1 MSCFNSQ
8 EELLYLLELIVDN
21 LILNADKI
29 HESGDNLLVVKIKF
43 LSMPPFVISQN
54 DFETVNAINDVPNG
68 KLNVFPTGISC
79 LFSQRASDLV
89 GEMQKTPL
97 RIGIFCV
104 GDIYPLAEAILPF
117 TGCLCD
123 QIAMALNDD
132 DHMPEPYILHGQFGL
147 LDPGKNPS
155 GNINFKLKITCLG
168 KHVTTYYQMEKN
180 SFVFKSDRDVAQYL
194 VKRVVPPI
202 SEKKNE
208 QQKLNNEIS
217 DSGFKPMQIPDE
229 NVDAIGDDDDDDDD
243 EKSKKKSKKKRKKKK
258 EKIIV

>member
-29 HESGDNLLVVKIKF
+29 HEAGDNLLVVKIKF
-43 LSMPPFVISQN
+43 LSMPLFVISQN
-54 DFETVNAINDVPNG
+54 DFEIVNAINDIPNG
-68 KLNVFPTGISC
+68 KLAVFDSGISR
-79 LFSQRASDLV
+79 LFSKCASDLV

-97 RIGIFCV
+97 RIGVFCV

-132 DHMPEPYILHGQFGL
+132 DHMPEPYILHGRFGL

-155 GNINFKLKITCLG
+155 GSINFKLKITCLG

-180 SFVFKSDRDVAQYL
+180 SFVFKNDRDVGQYL

-208 QQKLNNEIS
+208 QEKLNNEIP
-217 DSGFKPMQIPDE
+217 DSGSKSMQIPNE
-229 NVDAIGDDDDDDDD
+229 NVNDDD
-243 EKSKKKSKKKRKKKK
+243 EKSKKKSEKKK
-258 EKIIV
+258 EKIII

>member
-43 LSMPPFVISQN
+43 LSMSTFVISQN
-54 DFETVNAINDVPNG
+54 DFETVNAINDIPNG
-68 KLNVFPTGISC
+68 KLAVFNAGISC
-79 LFSQRASDLV
+79 LFSQCASDLV

-104 GDIYPLAEAILPF
+104 GDTYPLAEAILPF

-132 DHMPEPYILHGQFGL
+132 DHMPEPYILHGQFDL
-147 LDPGKNPS
+147 LDIGKNPS

-217 DSGFKPMQIPDE
+217 DSGSKPMQIPNE
-229 NVDAIGDDDDDDDD
+229 NVDAIDDDD
-243 EKSKKKSKKKRKKKK
+243 EKSKMKSKKERRKKK